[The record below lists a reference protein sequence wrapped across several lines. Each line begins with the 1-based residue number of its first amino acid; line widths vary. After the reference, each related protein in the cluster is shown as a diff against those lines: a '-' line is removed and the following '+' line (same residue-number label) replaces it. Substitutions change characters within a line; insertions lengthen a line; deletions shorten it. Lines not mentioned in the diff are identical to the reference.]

1 VRNLGE
7 RHIAGGWIEVICGGM
22 FSGKS
27 EELIR
32 RVRRAHIARQQVQ
45 AFKPAID
52 DRYHALHI
60 ATHAGGTIEALPVA
74 HSGEILRAMQ
84 LGTSVVAVDEV
95 QFFDDHILN
104 VIRELAEAG
113 KRVIVSGLDLDF
125 RGEPFG
131 IVPRLLAVAEYV
143 DKLQAICVQCGS
155 PATRT
160 QRLINGEPA
169 QWDDPVV
176 LVGASEHYEPRCRHC
191 HTVVR
196 MRTMARSG
204 GTGVLQADLSP
215 AQQS

>member
-1 VRNLGE
+1 MRNLGE
-7 RHIAGGWIEVICGGM
+7 HHIAGGWIEVICGGM

-52 DRYHALHI
+52 DRYHAEHI
-60 ATHAGGTIEALPVA
+60 ASHAGGTFESLPVA
-74 HSGEILRAMQ
+74 TAKDIVPQIR
-84 LGTSVVAVDEV
+84 LGTSVVAIDEV
-95 QFFDDHILN
+95 QFFDDGIVN

-113 KRVIVSGLDLDF
+113 KRVIVCGLDLDF

-131 IVPRLLAVAEYV
+131 IMPRLLAVAEYV

-160 QRLINGEPA
+160 QRLIDGEPA
-169 QWDDPVV
+169 HWDEPVI
-176 LVGASEHYEPRCRHC
+176 LVGAAEHYEPRCRHC

-196 MRTMARSG
+196 LRTTAAGSG
-204 GTGVLQADLSP
+204 QTPLP
-215 AQQS
+215 T